1 MKDEINNSPEW
12 VTDGKV
18 NEVAFA
24 TFFLKAHEM
33 TCVNGILFDEDGIVT
48 DIHILEQ
55 VILEMIA
62 PYVTSNMP
70 RRIAQIMDTI
80 RLLCS
85 CSHIPTPDD
94 TINVSNGTLYTDG
107 SFSSRKDICSNRLPV
122 GYNPEA
128 PEPEK
133 WLDFLDS
140 LLYPEDISTLQEYM
154 GYCLIPT
161 NRAQKML
168 IIIGNGGE
176 GKSRVGLIM
185 KSLLGDNMNT
195 GDIQKLENNRFSLA
209 NLEYKLLLLDDDM
222 TMEALNKTN
231 VIKSIVTLEGKT
243 ELERKGKQSVQGY
256 IYSRIMLIGNG
267 SLSALHDRSYG
278 FFRRQILLEAKPRD
292 PGRKDDPYLI
302 DKLRDELEGILLWC
316 FKGLRRLIANDFQF
330 TVSKRASDNLL
341 QAMEDGNNIIRFM
354 KSTGYIRLEGKENG
368 RSEASGRNICH
379 AYRCWCEDNSH
390 KPLSDKSVIN
400 YLKQHQEE
408 YGIEYTNNISSGN
421 GKTVRGFRNINVL
434 IRPERI

>member
-80 RLLCS
+80 RLMCS

-107 SFSSRKDICSNRLPV
+107 SFSSRKNICSNRLPV

-140 LLYPEDISTLQEYM
+140 LLYPEDPSGIHGVL
-154 GYCLIPT
+154 P
-161 NRAQKML
+161 
-168 IIIGNGGE
+168 
-176 GKSRVGLIM
+176 
-185 KSLLGDNMNT
+185 
-195 GDIQKLENNRFSLA
+195 
-209 NLEYKLLLLDDDM
+209 
-222 TMEALNKTN
+222 
-231 VIKSIVTLEGKT
+231 
-243 ELERKGKQSVQGY
+243 
-256 IYSRIMLIGNG
+256 YS
-267 SLSALHDRSYG
+267 Y
-278 FFRRQILLEAKPRD
+278 
-292 PGRKDDPYLI
+292 
-302 DKLRDELEGILLWC
+302 
-316 FKGLRRLIANDFQF
+316 
-330 TVSKRASDNLL
+330 
-341 QAMEDGNNIIRFM
+341 
-354 KSTGYIRLEGKENG
+354 
-368 RSEASGRNICH
+368 
-379 AYRCWCEDNSH
+379 
-390 KPLSDKSVIN
+390 
-400 YLKQHQEE
+400 
-408 YGIEYTNNISSGN
+408 
-421 GKTVRGFRNINVL
+421 
-434 IRPERI
+434 